1 MAVQII
7 WSPSARLDLLD
18 LKDYISL
25 DSPEIAK
32 RFVSSLFDAVER
44 LTDFPLTGRVV
55 PEFDNEQ
62 IREIIKRPCR
72 IVYRINK
79 QQDSI
84 EIVRVWHSAR
94 GIPDLY

>member
-7 WSPSARLDLLD
+7 WSPSARWDLLD

-25 DSPEIAK
+25 DSPETAK
-32 RFVSSLFDAVER
+32 RFVSSLFDAVEY
-44 LTDFPLTGRVV
+44 LADFPLAGRVV

-62 IREIIKRPCR
+62 TREIIKRPCR

-79 QQDSI
+79 QQDAI

>member
-7 WSPSARLDLLD
+7 WSPSARQDLLD

-44 LTDFPLTGRVV
+44 LVDFPLTGHVV

-62 IREIIKRPCR
+62 IREVIKRPCR

-79 QQDSI
+79 QQDVI

-94 GIPDLY
+94 GIPGLY